1 MHCSKALGGALVMAA
16 ALAVGAPALA
26 DPAPDQP
33 FDFGPQP
40 GWIMM
45 LGPTFGGSFG
55 SAGGGG
61 YLGAEW
67 SVTRLSTGN
76 WVGLYVDGVYDFG
89 RGGEP
94 MFTAG
99 PQLGSTVLG
108 IDGGGALR
116 LVDLEPEFGATGR
129 VLLSLAVV
137 SLYGRY
143 AYFVDSGD
151 HQGQV
156 GLMIKLPVWASETTP
171 PGGGSD

>member
-1 MHCSKALGGALVMAA
+1 MQCSKALGRALVMTT
-16 ALAVGAPALA
+16 ALVGARAQAETP
-26 DPAPDQP
+26 PDQP

-55 SAGGGG
+55 SGGGGG
-61 YLGAEW
+61 YLGAEL
-67 SVTRLSTGN
+67 SLTRLSMGN

-99 PQLGSTVLG
+99 PQLGSTLVG

-116 LVDLEPEFGATGR
+116 LVDSEPEFGATGR
-129 VLLSLAVV
+129 LLLSLIVAD
-137 SLYGRY
+137 LYGRY

-151 HQGQV
+151 HQFQV